1 VFGDRPNTNEQT
13 KPTTM
18 RIYIESTIPSY
29 VVARPARDLLQAA
42 RQQLTRDWWDFQR
55 EKHELYTSQVVLD
68 EISSGE
74 AAMARQRIE
83 LMAEITLL
91 DLTDEANAL
100 TQRIL
105 GSGLLPATADRDAA
119 HIALATVHG
128 MDILLT
134 WNCRHIANASIVGR
148 LRRWV
153 EKQGHT
159 LPEIYTPDELMGI
172 NYEQND

>member
-1 VFGDRPNTNEQT
+1 
-13 KPTTM
+13 
-18 RIYIESTIPSY
+18 
-29 VVARPARDLLQAA
+29 
-42 RQQLTRDWWDFQR
+42 
-55 EKHELYTSQVVLD
+55 
-68 EISSGE
+68 
-74 AAMARQRIE
+74 MARQRIE

-91 DLTDEANAL
+91 DLTEEANAL
-100 TQRIL
+100 TKQIL

-148 LRRWV
+148 LRRLV

-159 LPEIYTPDELMGI
+159 LPDIYTPEELSG
-172 NYEQND
+172 E